1 MFMNNFTRS
10 GGFVKI
16 WQSITNVSRCSIDL
30 LAKRSICMKALAFF
44 MLFAFST
51 SSMFAQDSSGTFISS
66 CLSDA
71 PNGPDEADVALLY
84 EEQCKNFSIDV
95 QKVVQLNGTDCN
107 WSSVITYYIKCGDFE
122 AQFVIDYFGG
132 DQENPELQEVPLD
145 VTVDCIDEIPTPS
158 DGVFATDNCTQN
170 VSITVSDDTSEL
182 EGACLGGV
190 VVRTYTAT
198 DDCGRSTS
206 ETQTITVLGAPMA
219 EFDEIEGGE
228 LTCEEAYAFVAD
240 SLAYTNGASGACE
253 ISGSIVGFITNDF
266 TSCGGFL
273 YVDYTYID
281 DCGRTI
287 NKKPAYIVLPA
298 PIAEF
303 DEVEDMEISC
313 KDLEL
318 FEVDSLAYT
327 NGGSDSCEISGS
339 VSGEAQSFEGSCG
352 SSFFIDYIFTDEC
365 GRTITAKQ
373 TITVVDDIVPFSTVV
388 SQANIMTIDFTA
400 YPVPFD
406 NEVNIAYSFE
416 FDTNVTIQ
424 LFDTKGIQVFSE
436 TNKNYVAGSN
446 GKSRFDLSRYSS
458 QMLLVKLTTNHGTV
472 TKKIVASGKK

>member
-1 MFMNNFTRS
+1 VLPAPMAAFDEVEDMEITCEEANGYEAGSLAYTNGGTGDCEIS
-10 GGFVKI
+10 GSVAGE
-16 WQSITNVSRCSIDL
+16 L
-30 LAKRSICMKALAFF
+30 
-44 MLFAFST
+44 
-51 SSMFAQDSSGTFISS
+51 SGTYTE
-66 CLSDA
+66 C
-71 PNGPDEADVALLY
+71 G
-84 EEQCKNFSIDV
+84 
-95 QKVVQLNGTDCN
+95 GTLTVN
-107 WSSVITYYIKCGDFE
+107 WTYK
-122 AQFVIDYFGG
+122 
-132 DQENPELQEVPLD
+132 
-145 VTVDCIDEIPTPS
+145 
-158 DGVFATDNCTQN
+158 
-170 VSITVSDDTSEL
+170 
-182 EGACLGGV
+182 
-190 VVRTYTAT
+190 
-198 DDCGRSTS
+198 DDCERTIKASK
-206 ETQTITVLGAPMA
+206 TITVLPAPMA
-219 EFDEIEGGE
+219 AFDEVEDMEITCEEANGYEAGSLAYTNGGTGDCEISGSVAGELSGTYTECGGALTVNWTYKDNCERTIEASKTITVLPAPMADFDEIEGGE

-273 YVDYTYID
+273 YVDYTYTD